1 MKILPDAALTYDDV
15 LLVPQYSNV
24 DSRRVLSTNTCLTK
38 KITLQIPI
46 VSANMDVVTESEMAI
61 TMAREG
67 GIGMIHRFMTIAEQ
81 ARQIERVKKAESFIV
96 DHPITMNES
105 HTVGDVKRI
114 VDETG
119 TGGILILDK
128 EEKLIG
134 IISTR
139 DLLFEDNDGKP
150 VTEIMT
156 REVHTT
162 APGTTLKDAERL
174 LHEYRVEKL
183 PLVEENGKVVGLVT
197 LKDIM
202 KITQYPK
209 ATKDSKGRLA
219 VGAAVGVR
227 DKEMRRVEAALRAGA
242 DCIVVDIAHG
252 DSQLE
257 IEMIQNIRRHFPE
270 AQIVGGNVATADGTK
285 RLIDAGVDCVKVGV
299 GPGSICITR
308 QVAGHGVPQLT
319 AIIECAQVA
328 RPAGIPIIADG
339 GIRHPGDVAK
349 AIAAGAQT
357 VMIGSLLAGTDES
370 PGMVMTRKGHKYK
383 ASRGMASLGA
393 NIERNKREGND
404 LTQEEIEDYVAEGV
418 EAAVPYRGRARE
430 ILTQLVGGLQSG
442 MSYSGAHTVEELQE
456 KAIFVRMTGSGLK
469 ESGPHDVEVMG

>member
-1 MKILPDAALTYDDV
+1 MKILPDVALTYDDV
-15 LLVPQYSNV
+15 LLVPQNSDV
-24 DSRRVLSTNTCLTK
+24 DSRRVLSTKTCLTK

-96 DHPITMNES
+96 DKPIMMTEA
-105 HTVGDVKRI
+105 HTVGDVKRV

-128 EEKLIG
+128 NEKLIG

-139 DLLFEDNDGKP
+139 DLLFEVDDNKP
-150 VTEIMT
+150 VVEIMS
-156 REVHTT
+156 RPVHSA
-162 APGTTLKDAERL
+162 APDTSLKEAERL
-174 LHEYRVEKL
+174 LHEYRIEKL
-183 PLVEENGKVVGLVT
+183 PLVDNGGKVAGLVT

-202 KITQYPK
+202 KITQFPR
-209 ATKDSKGRLA
+209 ATKDGRGRLA

-227 DKEMRRVEAALRAGA
+227 DMEMRRVEAVLQAGA

-252 DSQLE
+252 DSHLE
-257 IEMIQNIRRHFPE
+257 LDMIKNIRKHHPE
-270 AQIVGGNVATADGTK
+270 AQIVAGNVVTADGTK
-285 RLIDAGVDCVKVGV
+285 RLIDAGADSVKVGV
-299 GPGSICITR
+299 GPGSICVTR
-308 QVAGHGVPQLT
+308 LVAGSGVPQLT
-319 AIIECAQVA
+319 AVIECSEAA
-328 RPAGIPIIADG
+328 RPYGVPIIADG
-339 GIRHPGDVAK
+339 GIRQPGDVAK
-349 AIAAGAQT
+349 ALAAGAQT
-357 VMIGSLLAGTDES
+357 VMIGSMLAGTDES
-370 PGMVMTRKGHKYK
+370 PGLVMTRKGHRYK
-383 ASRGMASLGA
+383 ASRGMASREA

-430 ILTQLVGGLQSG
+430 VLTQLVGGLQSG
-442 MSYSGAHTVEELQE
+442 MSYSGAHSIEELQQ
-456 KAIFVRMTGSGLK
+456 KAIFVRMTGAGLR
-469 ESGPHDVEVMG
+469 ESGPHDVEVIG